1 MPTQPT
7 YPGVY
12 IEEIPSGVRT
22 ITGVATSI
30 AAFIGYFKRGPM
42 NQAVQIFSMGD
53 FEREFGGLDSLSEA
67 SYAIQQFFL
76 NGGTQAHV
84 VRVAAGTPVAS
95 NVTISSTVPAGAA
108 VIRISAKNEG
118 VWGDKIRIRIDHNT
132 LTSGEFNMVVTE
144 YDALG
149 NIRAQ
154 ESYLNLSMDDTLTN
168 FVSRVVNDS
177 NTGSSIIKIDETD
190 TDAPASNGT
199 LSGNHANPSVVAVLD
214 ANPAVDVTINGT
226 TATAAFSTSETYP
239 GNFTLNKLALLLEN
253 AIRSAAPTNKQ
264 FSGASV
270 EVVGGRLHVMA
281 GSGPPESVVSFAN
294 AGGGTTGD
302 DLLLTAGASYNLQEY
317 VLGHG
322 NFANTAQMDNQ
333 DGDDEEGNNGTV
345 PNGTVLIGSLN
356 DKTGIYAL
364 EDVDLFNIL
373 CIPRTGMTSGPNAM
387 TETEADSV
395 ISVAESYCE
404 SKRAFFILDTPLG
417 IVDLPGIKNW
427 IGARGNLRSKNAAL
441 YFPRVN
447 IPDPLNNFRLR
458 SVGACGTMAGL
469 YARIDSNRG
478 VWKAP
483 AGTEASL
490 RNVSSFTDKLT
501 DSENGVLNPL
511 GINCLRSFPV
521 HGRICWGAR
530 TLEGADAMASEWKY
544 IPVRRL
550 ALLLEE
556 SLFRGTK
563 WVVFEPNDEP
573 LWAQIRLNIGAFMNN
588 LFKQGAFQGTS
599 PKEAYL
605 VKCDKET
612 TTQNDINQGVVNI
625 LVGFAPLKPA
635 EFVFIKIQ
643 QLAGQIE
650 T

>member
-1 MPTQPT
+1 M
-7 YPGVY
+7 
-12 IEEIPSGVRT
+12 
-22 ITGVATSI
+22 
-30 AAFIGYFKRGPM
+30 
-42 NQAVQIFSMGD
+42 
-53 FEREFGGLDSLSEA
+53 
-67 SYAIQQFFL
+67 
-76 NGGTQAHV
+76 
-84 VRVAAGTPVAS
+84 
-95 NVTISSTVPAGAA
+95 
-108 VIRISAKNEG
+108 
-118 VWGDKIRIRIDHNT
+118 
-132 LTSGEFNMVVTE
+132 
-144 YDALG
+144 
-149 NIRAQ
+149 
-154 ESYLNLSMDDTLTN
+154 
-168 FVSRVVNDS
+168 
-177 NTGSSIIKIDETD
+177 
-190 TDAPASNGT
+190 
-199 LSGNHANPSVVAVLD
+199 
-214 ANPAVDVTINGT
+214 
-226 TATAAFSTSETYP
+226 
-239 GNFTLNKLALLLEN
+239 
-253 AIRSAAPTNKQ
+253 
-264 FSGASV
+264 
-270 EVVGGRLHVMA
+270 
-281 GSGPPESVVSFAN
+281 SFAN
-294 AGGGTTGD
+294 HGGGTTGD
-302 DLLLTAGASYNLQEY
+302 DLLLTAGATFNLQEY

-333 DGDDEEGNNGTV
+333 DGNDEEGNNGTV
-345 PNGTVLIGSLN
+345 PNATALIGSLN
-356 DKTGIYAL
+356 DKTGIHAL

-373 CIPRTGMTSGPNAM
+373 CIPRTGMTSGFNAI

-395 ISVAESYCE
+395 MSVAEAYCE
-404 SKRAFFILDTPLG
+404 SKRAFFIMDTPLG
-417 IVDLPGIKNW
+417 IADLQGIKNW

-501 DSENGVLNPL
+501 DAENGVLNPM

-530 TLEGADAMASEWKY
+530 TMEGADAMASEWKY
-544 IPVRRL
+544 VPVRRL

-599 PKEAYL
+599 PMEAYL

-612 TTQNDINQGVVNI
+612 TTQNDINQGIVNI